1 MNNTELFYD
10 PQISG
15 HHVEYIGHVIN
26 FIYDKNL
33 SKKYIFLVHPAF
45 STNYPTLF
53 EKVSLNENTKIVEIT
68 PKEISFISSG
78 NILYRSIKNIL
89 LLNKYVNK
97 FQANKVFLFYLNTF
111 QFALAFYPF
120 NYEIKGI
127 LFKQFYRMQR
137 NGLKEKLVYYRKYF
151 QTLLFIKR
159 NKITAVF
166 ILNDEKTVKDLNN
179 KLRTHKF
186 NVLYDPVPNLQAN
199 PNISLRKMYNI
210 EIKRKLILHIGA
222 LSKRKGTLDIL
233 DSFKYLEK
241 DELHNFT
248 ILLIGK
254 ADMEFDKLIQKKF

>member
-10 PQISG
+10 PQITG
-15 HHVEYIGHVIN
+15 HHVEYVGHVIN
-26 FIYDKNL
+26 FISDKKL

-53 EKVSLNENTKIVEIT
+53 EKANVNENTKIVEIT

-78 NILYRSIKNIL
+78 NILFRSIKNIL

-137 NGLKEKLVYYRKYF
+137 NGLKEKLIYYRKYF

-159 NKITAVF
+159 NKITNIF
-166 ILNDEKTVKDLNN
+166 ILNDEKTVRYLNSKLKTN
-179 KLRTHKF
+179 KFK
-186 NVLYDPVPNLQAN
+186 VLYDPVPNLQAN
-199 PNISLRKMYNI
+199 TEISIGKCI
-210 EIKRKLILHIGA
+210 IL
-222 LSKRKGTLDIL
+222 
-233 DSFKYLEK
+233 E
-241 DELHNFT
+241 
-248 ILLIGK
+248 LIGN
-254 ADMEFDKLIQKKF
+254 